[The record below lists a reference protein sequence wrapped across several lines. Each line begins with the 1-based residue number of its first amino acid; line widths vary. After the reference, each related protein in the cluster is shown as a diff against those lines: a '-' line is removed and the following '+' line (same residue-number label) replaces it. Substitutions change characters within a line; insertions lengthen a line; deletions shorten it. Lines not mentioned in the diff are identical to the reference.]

1 MTFEHPQQ
9 AYIPQLLA
17 LWKEVFGEYNGF
29 WELFLDTAFRPD
41 HCRCVTE
48 AGQVTAGLYWF
59 DCSCGSDRI
68 AYVYAVVTSP
78 AHRGKGLC
86 RKLMADVHILL
97 KQLGYDSVL
106 LVPAEEGLWEMYR
119 KMGYEDCTAISEITC
134 TAADV
139 STEIRSVSPEE
150 YADLRR
156 SMLPEGG
163 VLQESN
169 NLTFLAAQTQ
179 LFAGTDFLLAAWLEG
194 NTLHGVELLGNTN
207 AAPEILLALGCEKG
221 IFQIPGTNQPFS
233 MIHKLHPAAVVP
245 KYFGFSFD

>member
-1 MTFEHPQQ
+1 MSVNPLKTLWSLAFGDTDAVIDCFFSTAYAADRCRFLEEGDTVAAALYWLDGELEGRKY
-9 AYIPQLLA
+9 AYIYGVATHP
-17 LWKEVFGEYNGF
+17 E
-29 WELFLDTAFRPD
+29 
-41 HCRCVTE
+41 
-48 AGQVTAGLYWF
+48 
-59 DCSCGSDRI
+59 
-68 AYVYAVVTSP
+68 
-78 AHRGKGLC
+78 HRGKGLC

-106 LVPAEEGLWEMYR
+106 LVPAEKGLWEMYR

-163 VLQESN
+163 VLQERN